1 MSKPSPDCLVLYKI
15 RPARVTAVTDKVE
28 IELEGGKTKR
38 VRDKDVVVLHP
49 GPLRSLAE
57 LTPCNGEI
65 EENWQLLEDST
76 TELRELSEL
85 IYGDYTPATAWAAWQ
100 LVEEGIYFSG
110 TPEQITPRPAE
121 AVQEERERR
130 LRKAEEERAWAAFV
144 TRVQQGR
151 IIEEDR
157 KILGE
162 VEALALG
169 LRDNSRI
176 LTTLGVQESPVN
188 AHRLLVKTGY
198 WEANENPYP
207 RRLGVNLT
215 IPELA
220 VSELPPDPRLDLTE
234 LPAFAIDD
242 EDNED
247 PDDAV
252 SLDGERIW
260 VHVADVAA
268 LVAPDSDM
276 DRDARSRGANL
287 YLPERVIPMLPQA
300 VTDRL
305 GLGLAPESPAL
316 SIGFRLSEQGEIED
330 TQICLTR
337 LRVQRI
343 SYAQAD
349 RRLAE
354 APFAELQRLGR
365 IYRQRR
371 MAAGAAFI
379 RLPEVKIRVREGQ
392 VEIHPL
398 PALQSRE
405 MVTDLMLMAGEAVA
419 RYSLE
424 HQIPLPYACQAPP
437 DALEQPEGMAAMYAY
452 RRHFKPTQVKTQPE
466 PHAGLGLA
474 LYSRS
479 TSPLRRY
486 SDLLTHQQLRAHLL
500 GREVMDI
507 QTLGERISQAE
518 MGGMAIR
525 KAERLSNGHWRLVYL
540 REHPEWRGEAV
551 VVARE
556 GERAT
561 VVIPDLGMESKV
573 RIKSA
578 PELNATVKLRP
589 REVDLPDQSCY
600 FRVL

>member
-1 MSKPSPDCLVLYKI
+1 MSKPIPDCLVLYKI

-38 VRDKDVVVLHP
+38 VRDKDVVLLHP
-49 GPLRSLAE
+49 GPLRSLAD
-57 LTPCNGEI
+57 LIPCRGEV
-65 EENWQLLEDST
+65 EENWELLQDSS
-76 TELRELSEL
+76 TEIKELSEL

-110 TPEQITPRPAE
+110 TPQQITARPAR
-121 AVQEERERR
+121 AVREEQDRR
-130 LRKAEEERAWAAFV
+130 LKKAQEAQAWTAFV
-144 TRVQQGR
+144 DRVQRGQ

-157 KILGE
+157 KTLGE

-169 LRDNSRI
+169 MRDNSRI
-176 LTTLGVQESPVN
+176 LGALGVQETPVN
-188 AHRLLVKTGY
+188 AHRLLVRTGY
-198 WEANENPYP
+198 WEPNENPYP
-207 RRLGVNLT
+207 RRFGINQT
-215 IPELA
+215 IPDWS
-220 VSELPPDPRLDLTE
+220 VPELPAQPRLDLTG
-234 LPAFAIDD
+234 LPAYAIDD

-247 PDDAV
+247 PDDAI

-268 LVAPDSDM
+268 LVPPDSEM

-316 SIGFRLSEQGEIED
+316 SIGIRLSGEGEILD
-330 TQICLTR
+330 TEIHLTR
-337 LRVQRI
+337 LRVQRL

-349 RRLAE
+349 QCLGEAPLAE
-354 APFAELQRLGR
+354 LLRLSR
-365 IYRQRR
+365 RYRQRR
-371 MAAGAAFI
+371 RAAGAAFI
-379 RLPEVKIRVREGQ
+379 QLPEVKIRVREQGVQ
-392 VEIHPL
+392 IHPL
-398 PALQSRE
+398 PSLQSRE

-419 RYSLE
+419 RYCLE
-424 HQIPLPYACQAPP
+424 RDIPLPFASQAPP
-437 DALEQPEGMAAMYAY
+437 DAPGEPQGMAAMYAY
-452 RRHFKPTQVKTQPE
+452 RRQFKPTQVKTQPE

-474 LYSRS
+474 VYSRS

-486 SDLLTHQQLRAHLL
+486 SDLLTHQQLRAHLA
-500 GREVMDI
+500 GREPMDI
-507 QTLGERISQAE
+507 HTLSERLSQADLA
-518 MGGMAIR
+518 GMAIR
-525 KAERLSNGHWRLVYL
+525 KAERLSNEHWRLVYL
-540 REHPEWRGEAV
+540 RDHPEWRGDAV

-561 VVIPDLGMESKV
+561 VLIPALGMEAKI

-578 PELNATVKLRP
+578 PALDEIVKLRP
-589 REVDLPDQSCY
+589 REVDLPDQACY